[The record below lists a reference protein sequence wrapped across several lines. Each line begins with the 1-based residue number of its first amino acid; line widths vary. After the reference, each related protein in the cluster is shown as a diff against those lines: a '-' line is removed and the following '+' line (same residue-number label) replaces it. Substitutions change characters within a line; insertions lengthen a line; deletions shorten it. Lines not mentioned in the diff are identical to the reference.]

1 MLVLGLDPGLAT
13 TGYGLVRRTGNHLE
27 GVAFGTVRTTP
38 DQPIPLRL
46 LSIHR
51 ELSALMLSHSPD
63 AVAVEQLFFSKNT
76 RTAMAVGQAR
86 GVAILAAAGAG
97 LAVAEYTPLQVKQA
111 VVGYGRAEKRQVQ
124 EMVRVLLALRDLPRP
139 DDAADALAIAICH
152 AHALRL
158 NKEGMT
164 P

>member
-1 MLVLGLDPGLAT
+1 MGLDPGVAT
-13 TGYGLVRRTGNHLE
+13 TGYGLVRLTGNHLE
-27 GVAFGTVRTTP
+27 GVAYGTVRTP
-38 DQPIPLRL
+38 PGQPLPGRL

-51 ELSALMLSHSPD
+51 ELHALLTAHEPD
-63 AVAVEQLFFSKNT
+63 VVAIEQLFFCKNA

-86 GVAILAAAGAG
+86 GVALLAAADAG

-111 VVGYGRAEKRQVQ
+111 VVGYGRADKRQVQ

-139 DDAADALAIAICH
+139 DDAADALAVAICH
-152 AHALRL
+152 AHTHRMR
-158 NKEGMT
+158 KEVLA